1 MLTWFVRYCL
11 NNLGDHCRKV
21 LACHSLIGMRKVA
34 WMNVLED
41 QQHQCDQIWQIHHFG
56 GILKSLWQ
64 FIDFF
69 CKNVPS
75 LAKATCYWANFHRN
89 KWPNIEKLIS
99 PSGHTEFSSQP
110 LGTTK
115 VDASRESKSLSL
127 SINWTFTFL
136 IWLQNLPTV
145 VSTHFPETRLPKKR
159 FCSFQILLWKEF
171 A

>member
-1 MLTWFVRYCL
+1 MSESAGLPFPYRYEKGSLNECFGGSAASVRP
-11 NNLGDHCRKV
+11 D
-21 LACHSLIGMRKVA
+21 LAK
-34 WMNVLED
+34 
-41 QQHQCDQIWQIHHFG
+41 IHHFG

-136 IWLQNLPTV
+136 I
-145 VSTHFPETRLPKKR
+145 
-159 FCSFQILLWKEF
+159 
-171 A
+171 

>member
-1 MLTWFVRYCL
+1 MSESAGLPFPNRYEKGSLNECFGGSAASVRP
-11 NNLGDHCRKV
+11 D
-21 LACHSLIGMRKVA
+21 LAK
-34 WMNVLED
+34 
-41 QQHQCDQIWQIHHFG
+41 IHHFG

-115 VDASRESKSLSL
+115 VDASRESKSMSL
-127 SINWTFTFL
+127 SINWTFSGTIPTSFCFFSFFSNTNFTEKL
-136 IWLQNLPTV
+136 KNSNLDHW
-145 VSTHFPETRLPKKR
+145 SRR
-159 FCSFQILLWKEF
+159 Q
-171 A
+171 AR